1 MSDGYL
7 GPVRVIGDDGVLL
20 TTGSI
25 NVEADPVH
33 GNWTGTLE
41 TLPYTA
47 VAGKALVVTLE
58 TPNGHS
64 GKAQLVPESENSD
77 RSISRVIGIGAG
89 APF

>member
-1 MSDGYL
+1 MSDGYV

-20 TTGSI
+20 TTGS
-25 NVEADPVH
+25 VSLESDPAL

-58 TPNGHS
+58 NPDGHV
-64 GKAQLVPESENSD
+64 GKAQLIPDSEDND
-77 RSISRVIGIGAG
+77 RAVSRVIGIGTHR
-89 APF
+89 PY